1 MTRDYD
7 DDILSIMQGGM
18 MESNEG
24 RSDESR
30 HLYYGRMKL
39 KGAEQHVDYAVVPKG
54 YFNKIDLQNGS
65 NNVLKALGLSYP
77 EMIITAAKNTVFR
90 EYFSHNRASSLHKL
104 HLPMNELYKGK
115 SKTLNNNDLGYVIS
129 IFSSS
134 PCLFFSPFLIQHTVD
149 KKEVAKT
156 LKIFQTV
163 MKIR

>member
-129 IFSSS
+129 IFFHHHLVSYFH
-134 PCLFFSPFLIQHTVD
+134 LF
-149 KKEVAKT
+149 
-156 LKIFQTV
+156 
-163 MKIR
+163 